1 MTTVGESNRPSA
13 ADSAGP
19 CGMLAGVGVA
29 ARPPATR
36 AFSLFELLIVI
47 GLIGLLAALAL
58 PSLKLGKGNQMNAA
72 TRQLIDDLALARL
85 RAINNRSTVYVVFF
99 PKVQS
104 YPLVPPLGPLNPYTP
119 ADVGNFLATN
129 QAANHV
135 VGSQMAAYAIYA
147 KRSLGDQPGQPNSR
161 YMSEWK
167 TLPEGVFIGNST
179 AALHSFSNTAA
190 FCNYS
195 NVPRILEPI
204 PFPDNTPGNPTLYLP
219 YIAFN
224 EQGRIASPGQTADIR
239 IPLATGSLLAARTPT
254 GEFQVVNIDALETPA
269 LNSVNN
275 FNRIVISYQTGRARV
290 ERPELP

>member
-1 MTTVGESNRPSA
+1 MTTTGNSIHLSA
-13 ADSAGP
+13 AAPAGS
-19 CGMLAGVGVA
+19 GRMLAGAG

-72 TRQLIDDLALARL
+72 TRQLLDDLALARL
-85 RAINNRSTVYVVFF
+85 RAINNRSQVYVVFF

-104 YPLVPPLGPLNPYTP
+104 YLGIP
-119 ADVGNFLATN
+119 ASGAVFDFFTTN
-129 QAANHV
+129 QAANHLL
-135 VGSQMAAYAIYA
+135 GSQLAAYSIYA
-147 KRSLGDQPGQPNSR
+147 KRSLGDQPGQPTSR

-167 TLPEGVFIGNST
+167 TLPDGVFIGNST
-179 AALHSFSNTAA
+179 PAVQAITNPAV
-190 FCNYS
+190 FCNVFN
-195 NVPRILEPI
+195 NVPRPLEAI
-204 PFPDNTPGNPTLYLP
+204 PFPDTTPGNPVLQLP

-224 EQGRIASPGQTADIR
+224 EQGRILGPNADIR
-239 IPLATGSLLAARTPT
+239 IPLAMGSLFPARTAT
-254 GEFQVVNIDALETPA
+254 GDFQVLDIDALETPA

>member
-1 MTTVGESNRPSA
+1 MTTTSKPVRPSA
-13 ADSAGP
+13 ARPIGRAHRGVVAGP
-19 CGMLAGVGVA
+19 WMA
-29 ARPPATR
+29 ARAAR
-36 AFSLFELLIVI
+36 AFSLFEMVVVI

-58 PSLKLGKGNQMNAA
+58 PSLKMGKGNQMNAA
-72 TRQLIDDLALARL
+72 TRQLLDDLALARL
-85 RAINNRSTVYVVFF
+85 RAINNRSQVYVVFF

-104 YPLVPPLGPLNPYTP
+104 YPFVPPLGPLNPYTP

-167 TLPEGVFIGNST
+167 TLPDGVFIGNST
-179 AALHSFSNTAA
+179 TLLHSFSNTAV

-195 NVPRILEPI
+195 NVPRTLEPI

-239 IPLATGSLLAARTPT
+239 IPLAVGSLLPARTAT
-254 GEFQVVNIDALETPA
+254 GTFQVVDIDALETPR
-269 LNSVNN
+269 LNSVTNY
-275 FNRIVISYQTGRARV
+275 NRIVISYQTGRARV